1 MNRQHLARRLLLD
14 LVGAGMLVLSSI
26 WLWWAPQQAQIAFLL
41 QASAALIVAFGVVFR
56 GLRDAF
62 SSDGRQYSDQLLS
75 VAVLAAC
82 AYGDFVTATLV
93 PLALD
98 LGRLFEERTALGVNT
113 AIQQIR
119 ALQVD
124 QVLLVQDDRMVH
136 TPVEE
141 IQVGQHICI
150 RVGDRIPVDG
160 VIVRGQS
167 SVDQGLMTGESKPV
181 RVQPGHEL
189 YAGTTNLYGEL
200 IVETTKVGSD
210 SALGRII
217 ALMETAQHSRTP
229 LLERVE
235 SWLGVYLPITL
246 ALAASVLFFT
256 EDIDRAIA
264 VLIVSFPSSLAI
276 AGSATMISAFSKA
289 ASMSIFIKDGETF
302 QRLREIGT
310 IVFDK
315 TGTLTAGQQ
324 QIESIQPLD
333 EWTKEDVL
341 HRAQQCATHSNHPV
355 SRAISEMSIDDV
367 PSFEPMDVREI
378 PGCGVEVSSTE
389 ETIRLGRLSWLQELG
404 VATTDDME
412 PMGTWVSH
420 NTTLLGSIHM
430 ADTIRSDS
438 ADVVHRLTE
447 MGISTLL
454 MMTGDA
460 RTEAHRVAEI
470 VNIPHVEAEVLPEDK
485 WRNVQG
491 LREQGH
497 VVCMVGDG
505 INDALALQE
514 SDVGIAIGTSLNH
527 AAMSGADIALISDDL
542 TRIIDVFD
550 LSERVHRTIVQ
561 NLILGF
567 GFSLAMFGLVTTGQF
582 SALEAAL
589 VHNVGALL
597 VIVNSSLLWRR

>member
-14 LVGAGMLVLSSI
+14 LIGAGVLLLSSI

-41 QASAALIVAFGVVFR
+41 QATAALIVAFGVVLR
-56 GLRDAF
+56 GVRDAF
-62 SSDGRQYSDQLLS
+62 SAEGRQYSDQLLS

-124 QVLLVQDDRMVH
+124 QVLLVQDDGMVL
-136 TPVEE
+136 TSVEQ

-150 RVGDRIPVDG
+150 RAGDRIPVDG

-167 SVDQGLMTGESKPV
+167 SIDQAVMTGESKPI
-181 RVQPGHEL
+181 RVQPGQEV

-200 IVETTKVGSD
+200 IIDTTKIGED

-217 ALMETAQHSRTP
+217 ALMETAQNSRTP

-246 ALAASVLFFT
+246 ALSASVLFFT
-256 EDIDRAIA
+256 ENIDRAIA

-324 QIESIQPLD
+324 QIESVQPLG
-333 EWTKEDVL
+333 EWTEQDVVSW
-341 HRAQQCATHSNHPV
+341 AQQCAIHSTHPV
-355 SRAISEMSIDDV
+355 SRAISEMSADSALGI
-367 PSFEPMDVREI
+367 EPQEVREI
-378 PGCGVEVSSTE
+378 PGCGVEVFIE
-389 ETIRLGRLSWLQELG
+389 ETIVRLGRLAWLHESG
-404 VATTDDME
+404 VSVSEGMDHA
-412 PMGTWVSH
+412 GTWVARDGV
-420 NTTLLGSIHM
+420 LLGSIHV
-430 ADTIRSDS
+430 ADSIRSES
-438 ADVVHRLTE
+438 IHVLSTLHN
-447 MGISTLL
+447 MGISTSL
-454 MMTGDA
+454 MMTGDS
-460 RTEAHRVAEI
+460 TKEAHRVAQV
-470 VNIPHVEAEVLPEDK
+470 VNISHIEAEVLPEDK
-485 WRNVQG
+485 WRNIQG
-491 LREQGH
+491 LRENGH
-497 VVCMVGDG
+497 IVCMVGDG

-527 AAMSGADIALISDDL
+527 AAMSGADIALMSDDL
-542 TRIIDVFD
+542 TRIVDVFD
-550 LSERVHRTIVQ
+550 LAERVHNTIVQ

-567 GFSLAMFGLVTTGQF
+567 GFSIAMFALVTAGQF

-589 VHNVGALL
+589 VHNLGALI

>member
-14 LVGAGMLVLSSI
+14 LIGAGILVLSSV
-26 WLWWAPQQAQIAFLL
+26 WLWLVPQQAQIAFLL
-41 QASAALIVAFGVVFR
+41 QAIAAVFVAFGVVLR
-56 GLRDAF
+56 GLRDVF

-124 QVLLVQDDRMVH
+124 QVLLVQQDSMVL
-136 TPVEE
+136 TPVEQ

-150 RVGDRIPVDG
+150 RAGDRIPVDG

-167 SVDQGLMTGESKPV
+167 SVDQAVMTGESKPV
-181 RVQPGHEL
+181 RVQSGQEVF
-189 YAGTTNLYGEL
+189 AGTTNLYGEL
-200 IVETTKVGSD
+200 IVETTKIGVD

-217 ALMETAQHSRTP
+217 SLMETAQNSRTP

-246 ALAASVLFFT
+246 ALSASVLFFT

-315 TGTLTAGQQ
+315 TGTLTVGQQ
-324 QIESIQPLD
+324 QIESVHALE
-333 EWTKEDVL
+333 EWTEQDVL
-341 HRAQQCATHSNHPV
+341 HRAQQCAIHSNHPV
-355 SRAISEMSIDDV
+355 SRAISDLLLDNVVSSEAIEV
-367 PSFEPMDVREI
+367 CEI
-378 PGCGVEVSSTE
+378 PGCGVQVSIE
-389 ETIRLGRLSWLQELG
+389 DDVVRLGRLSWLQTMG
-404 VATTDDME
+404 VMVPDGIEHA
-412 PMGTWVSH
+412 GTWVACNQS
-420 NTTLLGSIHM
+420 LLGSIHL
-430 ADTIRSDS
+430 ADTIRSES
-438 ADVVHRLTE
+438 VHVLERVKE
-447 MGISTLL
+447 IGISTSL
-454 MMTGDA
+454 MMTGDSKK
-460 RTEAHRVAEI
+460 EAIRVAGLL
-470 VNIPHVEAEVLPEDK
+470 NISNIEAEVLPEDK
-485 WRNVQG
+485 WRNIQL
-491 LREQGH
+491 LREHGH
-497 VVCMVGDG
+497 IVCMVGDG

-527 AAMSGADIALISDDL
+527 AAMSGADIALMSDDL
-542 TRIIDVFD
+542 SRIIDVFD
-550 LSERVHRTIVQ
+550 LAERVHRTIVQ

-567 GFSLAMFGLVTTGQF
+567 GFSIAMFGLVTTGQF

-589 VHNVGALL
+589 VHNLGALI